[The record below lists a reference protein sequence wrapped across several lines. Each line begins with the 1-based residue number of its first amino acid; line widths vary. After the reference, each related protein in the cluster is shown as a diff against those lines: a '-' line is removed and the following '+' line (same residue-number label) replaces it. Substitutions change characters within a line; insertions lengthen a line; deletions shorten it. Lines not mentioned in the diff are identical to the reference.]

1 MEGRG
6 TFVSSSVMSRRVQMA
21 GTNGGHSVDV
31 LSSRPELITGS
42 TRSAGPRVD
51 LRPNRAK
58 RRGQMRWD
66 SSQSRRP
73 RRPEPPGR
81 SRGRGFCVCCL
92 DLSRAKKVP
101 SPSVKMYLTVGE
113 LREGFAACLRRGR
126 PFPFELGFTG
136 KPTRATRKSAS
147 GHSLDNLRA
156 LHILLGGGLYL
167 RRGGRSWGKVLGA
180 GPGCHGRVFCLWV
193 EYRGLS
199 PSWQTKDSTASIL
212 GVSLSVAMAFI
223 LPLLL
228 KDQVGHSSFSSSL
241 S

>member
-42 TRSAGPRVD
+42 TRSAGAACGPSPQQGQTQ
-51 LRPNRAK
+51 RPNAL
-58 RRGQMRWD
+58 D

-92 DLSRAKKVP
+92 DLSQAKKVP
-101 SPSVKMYLTVGE
+101 SPSMKMYLTVGE

-126 PFPFELGFTG
+126 PFPFELGCTG

-147 GHSLDNLRA
+147 GHSLDN

-223 LPLLL
+223 SPLLL
-228 KDQVGHSSFSSSL
+228 KDQVGHPSFSSLL

>member
-1 MEGRG
+1 MYSAPGQSSLPGVPEVRG
-6 TFVSSSVMSRRVQMA
+6 
-21 GTNGGHSVDV
+21 
-31 LSSRPELITGS
+31 L
-42 TRSAGPRVD
+42 RVD
-51 LRPNRAK
+51 LRPDRDK
-58 RRGQMRWD
+58 RRGRTRWD

-92 DLSRAKKVP
+92 DLSRGKKVP
-101 SPSVKMYLTVGE
+101 LPSMKMYLTVGE
-113 LREGFAACLRRGR
+113 LGEGFAACLRRGR

-147 GHSLDNLRA
+147 GHHPPDNLRA

-199 PSWQTKDSTASIL
+199 QSCQTKDSTASIL
-212 GVSLSVAMAFI
+212 GVSLSVAMAFT

-241 S
+241 G